1 MRQSLAM
8 VSSQKRV
15 IVRRFS
21 RDWLAGFVSQRH
33 FVSNGS
39 LELLDVSGKRVSPP
53 LSEIKMVSFV
63 RDFGP
68 AGATDPERLGRRNFS
83 GRPRTPGLM
92 VRLRF
97 RDNEIL
103 EGLVANDLSLL
114 ENEGILLTPPDTRSN
129 TQRIYIP
136 RLSIAEM
143 EVLGIIKAR
152 TSRKP
157 PGSIVQEDLFG
168 SAPITGS
175 RPN

>member
-1 MRQSLAM
+1 MRQSQAM

-21 RDWLAGFVSQRH
+21 RDWLAGFVSPRH
-33 FVSNGS
+33 FVSNGC
-39 LELLDVSGKRVSPP
+39 LELLDVSGKRVTPS

-68 AGATDPERLGRRNFS
+68 AGATDPERLGRRNFG

-97 RDNEIL
+97 QDNETL

-136 RLSIAEM
+136 RLAIAEL
-143 EVLGIIKAR
+143 EVLGLIKTPAA
-152 TSRKP
+152 RKP
-157 PGSIVQEDLFG
+157 PASVQEDLFA
-168 SAPITGS
+168 SSPITGS

>member
-1 MRQSLAM
+1 M

-33 FVSNGS
+33 FVADGC
-39 LELLDVSGKRVSPP
+39 LELLDVSGKRVTPP

-68 AGATDPERLGRRNFS
+68 TGATDPERLGRKNFA
-83 GRPRTPGLM
+83 GRPRSPGLM

-103 EGLVANDLSLL
+103 EGLVANDLTLL

-136 RLSIAEM
+136 RLALTEL
-143 EVLGIIKAR
+143 EVLGLIKTPAA
-152 TSRKP
+152 RKP
-157 PGSIVQEDLFG
+157 PGSIVQEDLF
-168 SAPITGS
+168 ANTPVTGS